1 MPEEFRKLLE
11 SSLGAAVAVKALEA
25 LDGQP
30 PVSIRLNPYK
40 NPFSGLPEP
49 AAPVPWSPHGYFLK
63 DRPSFTLDPLFHAG
77 AYYVQDSSAMF
88 PGHIFRS
95 VLKEFSALPGL
106 NVLDLCAA
114 PGGKT
119 TDILT
124 SLREERGDD
133 FFLLA
138 NEVAPQ
144 RATALC
150 DNVARWGEASVAV
163 TSADPSAFSRFEG
176 AFDII
181 VADVPC
187 SGEGMFRKDSE
198 ALRQWS
204 LDNVALCQA
213 RQRRILSDVWP
224 ALADG
229 GILIYSTCTFNH
241 LENDDNVRWAAE
253 TLGAEVLADFPGFAE
268 VLRTREGFALVPG
281 TAPGEGQWCAVLRK
295 AGGAFRA
302 APRPRPL
309 RAEMKND
316 YLNEEVTIVRRGELF
331 VALTPAAARMSYL
344 LDSLRPLRSGVA
356 VGTLKGRD
364 FIPHADL
371 ALARSLCADAFA
383 SVDLNLQEALTFL
396 HRGNLVLKDAPKGYI
411 VLKYNGLPLGFV
423 KNLGNRCNNL
433 LPQGRRIKMDL

>member
-1 MPEEFRKLLE
+1 MPEEFKKLLE
-11 SSLGAAVAVKALEA
+11 DSLGAAVAGKALAA
-25 LDGQP
+25 LEGQP
-30 PVSIRLNPYK
+30 PVSIRLNPGK
-40 NPFSGLPEP
+40 KPSAGLPEP
-49 AAPVPWSPHGYFLK
+49 AAPVPWSKHGCFLK

-88 PGHIFRS
+88 PGHIFRC
-95 VLKEFSALPGL
+95 VLKEFASLPGL

-119 TDILT
+119 TDILS
-124 SLREERGDD
+124 SLRESRGDD
-133 FFLLA
+133 FFLIA
-138 NEVAPQ
+138 NEVAQQ

-163 TSADPSAFSRFEG
+163 TSADPSAFSKFEG

-241 LENDDNVRWAAE
+241 LENDDNVRWASE
-253 TLGAEVLADFPGFAE
+253 TLGAEVLADFPDFAE

-281 TAPGEGQWCAVLRK
+281 TAPGEGQYCAVLRK
-295 AGGAFRA
+295 TGGSQRVT
-302 APRPRPL
+302 PRVKPL
-309 RAEMKND
+309 RAEMKNTFLD
-316 YLNEEVTIVRRGELF
+316 GEVSIVRRGELF
-331 VALTPAAARMSYL
+331 VALTPAASRMSYL
-344 LDSLRPLRSGVA
+344 LDALRPLRSGVA

-371 ALARSLCADAFA
+371 ALARSLRAGAFA
-383 SVDLNLQEALTFL
+383 SVEVSLQEALAFL
-396 HRGNLVLKDAPKGYI
+396 HRENIILKDAPKGYI

-433 LPQGRRIKMDL
+433 LPQGRRIKMDV